1 LALRQNAKQA
11 FHYQHSTISH
21 FAQGGGACFGLASNG
36 NNSSM
41 PIRNENE
48 TKQVSLIVRMVMRL
62 VDQMAFG
69 KVSDRPNDPA
79 PKKSRDRIFDEREDL
94 NDL

>member
-1 LALRQNAKQA
+1 MPNRHFISSTPPLVILPKGGWGA
-11 FHYQHSTISH
+11 F
-21 FAQGGGACFGLASNG
+21 FGLASNG
-36 NNSSM
+36 NNRSM

-48 TKQVSLIVRMVMRL
+48 TKQVSFIVRMVMRL

-69 KVSDRPNDPA
+69 KMSARPNDPA